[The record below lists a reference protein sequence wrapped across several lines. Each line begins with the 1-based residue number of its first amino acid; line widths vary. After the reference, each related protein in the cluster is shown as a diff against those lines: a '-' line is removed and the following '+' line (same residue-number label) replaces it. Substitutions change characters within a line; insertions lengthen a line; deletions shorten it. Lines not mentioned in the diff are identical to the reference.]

1 MKVSRN
7 LLKQLRRINEWK
19 DHQGNSSDID
29 LLDYVGFECTPEIFF
44 ALAELFSP
52 ELIEYE
58 GGRFLKSHF
67 DSATF
72 YSWQDKGFS
81 MIDAQI
87 MLNHIH
93 VRTII
98 QGQEVSDELAN
109 AIANTIKFF
118 WSLSIKDA
126 HIQVLAST
134 YDDLAV
140 TFSDI
145 SKQ

>member
-1 MKVSRN
+1 
-7 LLKQLRRINEWK
+7 
-19 DHQGNSSDID
+19 
-29 LLDYVGFECTPEIFF
+29 
-44 ALAELFSP
+44 
-52 ELIEYE
+52 
-58 GGRFLKSHF
+58 
-67 DSATF
+67 
-72 YSWQDKGFS
+72 
-81 MIDAQI
+81 

-126 HIQVLAST
+126 HIQVLGST